1 MREHLE
7 QGHKQLPLIINLCLY
22 AGQASPYPHS
32 TDIYD
37 CFEAPLLARREMFK
51 PLQLIDL
58 TVLSEEEL
66 THHGEADL
74 VEILLKHGVERAFL
88 SWIKANR
95 DLVARLLNRIYGESG
110 VVYILATDG
119 KNNAQELIK
128 AIIGAAPDK
137 SNIIMTAAQ
146 QLRQE
151 GIQQGME
158 QGIQQGMEQGIQ
170 QGMEQGIQQG
180 MEQGIQ
186 QEKLEIAKNMLF
198 QLHLGMDIVQK
209 ATSLS
214 REELEQIQA
223 EEK

>member
-1 MREHLE
+1 M
-7 QGHKQLPLIINLCLY
+7 
-22 AGQASPYPHS
+22 
-32 TDIYD
+32 
-37 CFEAPLLARREMFK
+37 
-51 PLQLIDL
+51 
-58 TVLSEEEL
+58 
-66 THHGEADL
+66 
-74 VEILLKHGVERAFL
+74 EILLKHGVERAFL

-95 DLVARLLNRIYGESG
+95 DLVARLLNRVYGESG

-151 GIQQGME
+151 GIQQ
-158 QGIQQGMEQGIQ
+158 
-170 QGMEQGIQQG
+170 
-180 MEQGIQ
+180 
-186 QEKLEIAKNMLF
+186 EKLEIAKNMLF

-214 REELEQIQA
+214 REELEEIQA

>member
-1 MREHLE
+1 M
-7 QGHKQLPLIINLCLY
+7 
-22 AGQASPYPHS
+22 
-32 TDIYD
+32 
-37 CFEAPLLARREMFK
+37 
-51 PLQLIDL
+51 
-58 TVLSEEEL
+58 
-66 THHGEADL
+66 
-74 VEILLKHGVERAFL
+74 
-88 SWIKANR
+88 
-95 DLVARLLNRIYGESG
+95 
-110 VVYILATDG
+110 VYILATDR

-158 QGIQQGMEQGIQ
+158 QGIQQG
-170 QGMEQGIQQG
+170 
-180 MEQGIQ
+180 IQ

-214 REELEQIQA
+214 REELEEIQA